1 MKKIFNLDDRKF
13 YALAAIITVILIFLV
28 KFIIGLYTSVPM
40 SI

>member
-1 MKKIFNLDDRKF
+1 MKKLFNLDDRKF
-13 YALAAIITVILIFLV
+13 YVLSAIIAVILMFLV